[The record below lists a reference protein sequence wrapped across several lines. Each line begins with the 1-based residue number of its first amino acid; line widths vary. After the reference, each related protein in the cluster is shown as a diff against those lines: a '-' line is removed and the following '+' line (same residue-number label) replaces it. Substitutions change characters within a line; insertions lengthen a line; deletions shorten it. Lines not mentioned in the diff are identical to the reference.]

1 MTEEQPPTRPR
12 GVPIVIYVMAILGV
26 SVLVC
31 GLYVGGMTYVTVR
44 MTQPAADFTRAFLE
58 SLGAEDYTTAYEML
72 SADFRAQFGTVDEFE
87 VQLRERD
94 VTPVDVGT
102 FSSRSVRNSEG
113 RFTAPVTMADGA
125 QQQVTVFSRY
135 NQERETWVITGFRFE

>member
-1 MTEEQPPTRPR
+1 VTEEQPPNRPR

-58 SLGAEDYTTAYEML
+58 SLGAEDYATAYEML
-72 SADFRAQFGTVDEFE
+72 SDDFQAQFGGADEFE
-87 VQLRERD
+87 AQLRARN
-94 VTPVDVGT
+94 VTPVEVGT
-102 FSSRSVRNSEG
+102 FTSRSVRNSEG
-113 RFTAPVTMADGA
+113 RFIGPVTMADGA
-125 QQQVTVFSRY
+125 QQQASVFSRY